1 MEGDLAIAGR
11 SRNGWILAAW
21 LTCLL
26 TACSEVPDDLQLVG
40 TIERTLVQLT
50 APASESIVEVSV
62 VRGQHVARGDVLVQL
77 DSTYALADVAK
88 AEANLAA
95 ARTALVV
102 ARQELKRAKELRRET
117 ITSQQQLERVGL
129 SADEAEAR
137 LREAE
142 AMVTAARKRTQ
153 DLRLVSPVD
162 GVVDQLP
169 FEQGE
174 RVPAGSVLVVLL
186 ADGKPWVRVW
196 LPETSY
202 IRVLP
207 GTAAEVR
214 IDGIEGAM
222 HGSVLDVAR
231 ESEFTPHY
239 ALTERDRSH
248 LVYEA
253 RVEID
258 DAPAFLRPGMPADV
272 LILAPRVVMRAQP

>member
-1 MEGDLAIAGR
+1 MARIAIV
-11 SRNGWILAAW
+11 
-21 LTCLL
+21 CLL
-26 TACSEVPDDLQLVG
+26 AACSEAPDDLLLVG
-40 TIERTLVQLT
+40 TVERTMVELT

-62 VRGQHVARGDVLVQL
+62 SRGQRVSKGDPLVQL
-77 DSTYALADVAK
+77 DTTYALVDVAK
-88 AEANLAA
+88 ADANLAA

-102 ARQELKRAKELRRET
+102 ARQELRRAEELRRQT
-117 ITSQQQLERVGL
+117 VTSQQQLERVGL

-142 AMVTAARKRTQ
+142 ALVTAARKRTD
-153 DLRLVSPVD
+153 DLQLVSPVS

-169 FEQGE
+169 FDEGE
-174 RVPAGSVLVVLL
+174 RVPVGSVLVVLL

-207 GTAAEVR
+207 GTPAEVH
-214 IDGIEGAM
+214 IDGIEGM
-222 HGSVLDVAR
+222 LHGSVLDVAR

-253 RVEID
+253 RIELQ
-258 DAPAFLRPGMPADV
+258 DAPSYLRPGMPADV
-272 LILAPRVVMRAQP
+272 QVLAPRIVIRSAP

>member
-1 MEGDLAIAGR
+1 MRRHSRRRWITWIAIV
-11 SRNGWILAAW
+11 
-21 LTCLL
+21 CLP
-26 TACSEVPDDLQLVG
+26 TACRETPDDLLLVG
-40 TIERTLVQLT
+40 TIERTLVELT
-50 APASESIVEVSV
+50 APASESIVAVPV
-62 VRGQHVARGDVLVQL
+62 VRGQRVAEGETLVQL
-77 DSTYALADVAK
+77 DTTYALADVAK

-95 ARTALVV
+95 ARTALAV
-102 ARQELKRAKELRRET
+102 ALQELNRTQELRRQT
-117 ITSQQQLERVGL
+117 VTSQQQLERAEL
-129 SADEAEAR
+129 SSDEAKAR

-142 AMVTAARKRTQ
+142 AMVTAALKRTE
-153 DLRLVSPVD
+153 DLRLVSPVS

-169 FEQGE
+169 FDEGE
-174 RVPAGSVLVVLL
+174 RVPAGSVLAVLL

-214 IDGIEGAM
+214 IDGIEGVL
-222 HGSVLDVAR
+222 HGKVLDVAR

-253 RVEID
+253 RVELQ
-258 DAPAFLRPGMPADV
+258 DAPSFLRPGMPADV
-272 LILAPRVVMRAQP
+272 QILAPQIVMRATP

>member
-1 MEGDLAIAGR
+1 MMSLGL
-11 SRNGWILAAW
+11 LAA
-21 LTCLL
+21 CRE
-26 TACSEVPDDLQLVG
+26 SPDDLLLVG
-40 TIERTLVQLT
+40 TIERTLVELT
-50 APASESIVEVSV
+50 APASESIVGVSV
-62 VRGQHVARGDVLVQL
+62 SRGQRVAKGDPLVQL
-77 DSTYALADVAK
+77 DTIYALVDVAT
-88 AEANLAA
+88 AEAHLAA
-95 ARTALVV
+95 ARTALAV
-102 ARQELKRAKELRRET
+102 ARADLKRTRQLRRET

-142 AMVTAARKRTQ
+142 ALLTAARKRTA
-153 DLRLVSPVD
+153 DLSLVSPVD

-169 FEQGE
+169 FDEGE

-202 IRVLP
+202 VRVLP
-207 GTAAEVR
+207 GTLAEVR
-214 IDGIEGAM
+214 IDGIEGVM

-253 RVEID
+253 RVEIE
-258 DAPAFLRPGMPADV
+258 DAPTFLRPGMPADV
-272 LILAPRVVMRAQP
+272 QILAPDIVMRERL